1 MSQAVSPAAGELSQ
15 VLDLVETIRIAFLIT
30 MSHEGEFHAR
40 PVQTLGVEPDGT
52 LTFFTDVS
60 SEKAA
65 ELLQDVRVGLV
76 YSDPSGDRYVAIRGV
91 GRIGR
96 DPQRA
101 RQLWSLDQLAYY
113 PLGPEDDR
121 LGLLTVRIEHAEYW
135 LAPGRASY
143 LFAAL
148 KAAVSGVPAGV
159 VGENAKFPDSP

>member
-1 MSQAVSPAAGELSQ
+1 MSQPVSPAAGELSQ

-60 SEKAA
+60 SEKAE

-76 YSDPSGDRYVAIRGV
+76 YADTSGDRYVAIRGV
-91 GRIGR
+91 GRIAR

-135 LAPGRASY
+135 LAPGRVSY

-159 VGENAKFPDSP
+159 IGENAEFPNT